1 MRLIENYKS
10 GLTYMMAAVM
20 TAAPA
25 FHIGDSI
32 EIETLLNGRSDKN
45 FLSDQESIKRY
56 VATQLPK
63 GTLGEIEE
71 IHGFKKTGNTGLYI
85 KVTSGPNA
93 GKKYWVLHRPDRNY
107 LKLYDKKSKETDS
120 AQDAAKLETQQ
131 DISAVHDRQPASK
144 AQGEAQAAAQA
155 SETSIPEKVLN
166 LSLFVKSAGESPKA
180 DCSNTDAPKQDMV
193 PVAELPQEKA
203 ELYLRSSP
211 RVQTSD
217 PRIQELAQS
226 ITSGKSDDYSKAMAI
241 HDWVASNVEYDTEAY
256 FKEFLNGRTYT
267 REYDALSVLNRTP
280 HTAVCAGYTNL
291 ALALMRASNIPARE
305 IEGLVH
311 YDGPPET
318 RTCVNADKQKNYH
331 AWLEV
336 WVNGRWLAMD
346 TTADAGN
353 TDYKT
358 ETFIKSPSRKFM
370 DLDVFWKSHTPC
382 SINNYY

>member
-25 FHIGDSI
+25 FHVGDSI

-71 IHGFKKTGNTGLYI
+71 IHPFTKSGNTGLYI

-93 GKKYWVLHRPDRNY
+93 GKKYWVLDRVGKHY
-107 LKLYDKKSKETDS
+107 LKLYDKKSNETDS
-120 AQDAAKLETQQ
+120 VQNAAKLETQR
-131 DISAVHDRQPASK
+131 DISAVHDRQPASET
-144 AQGEAQAAAQA
+144 QP
-155 SETSIPEKVLN
+155 SENSIPQKVMD
-166 LSLFVKSAGESPKA
+166 LSIFVKSAGESPQS
-180 DCSNTDAPKQDMV
+180 DCQSTDAPKQDAA
-193 PVAELPQEKA
+193 AELPREKA
-203 ELYLRSSP
+203 QFYLRSSA

-226 ITSGKSDDYSKAMAI
+226 ITSGKSDDYSKAIAI
-241 HDWVASNVEYDTEAY
+241 HDWVASNVEYDTDAY
-256 FKEFLNGRTYT
+256 FKEFLNDRPYS
-267 REYDALSVLNRTP
+267 REYDALSVLNRAP

-305 IEGLVH
+305 IEGLLH
-311 YDGPPET
+311 YDGPPEP
-318 RTCVNADKQKNYH
+318 RTCVNAEKQKNYH

-336 WVNGRWLAMD
+336 WVNGKWLAMD
-346 TTADAGN
+346 TTADSGN
-353 TDYKT
+353 TDYTK
-358 ETFIKSPSRKFM
+358 ELFIKSPSRKFM
-370 DLDVFWKSHTPC
+370 DPGVFEKSHTPC
-382 SINNYY
+382 TINNYY